1 MKRICTLAILPL
13 VSTLAACGSPGFDD
27 NFYARQ
33 QRSASPLSPV
43 VVSSIGTATS
53 REDFSDAIMLLPPE
67 AGAVTRIR
75 ERHYPNGTRQDII
88 MAGGA
93 AGDNVIEVS
102 VRTQDSVGRSMG
114 GQLLQIGEPSERGV
128 RNEIMSRFPDVRMH
142 IVTRPIR
149 NTFGPVGVAVGRRA
163 DGARCVFGWQWI
175 ADAREAWPN
184 QSNLNRM
191 GALFSSRSAPTSVR
205 IRLCRMDGTV
215 DQLVAMVEGLQA
227 GEGAALGRLLQMDR
241 RGYAGGED
249 SSRGGDVLS
258 TATGDLIPV
267 GGSLEAAIGGG
278 APVAARAPAPRMAF
292 TPGPQ
297 AAPKAAPK
305 PAVKTRV
312 AARPKPKPAKAR
324 IASRKAASKVAQRS
338 VVKPRIAT
346 PRVDTDP
353 RPSPEHWQLHGGP
366 RYMAPVNDR
375 AQDASPVG
383 SIAAPVRRLDP
394 ALPAQAYRG
403 PMTTQQWR

>member
-27 NFYARQ
+27 NFSARQ

-43 VVSSIGTATS
+43 VVSSIGTGTS
-53 REDFSDAIMLLPPE
+53 REDFADAIMLLPPE

-191 GALFSSRSAPTSVR
+191 GALFSSRSAADLRAHSPLPHGWDGRSAGR
-205 IRLCRMDGTV
+205 DGRRPASGRGSGAWPPAPDGQARLCGRRGFV
-215 DQLVAMVEGLQA
+215 ARRRRLVHC
-227 GEGAALGRLLQMDR
+227 DR
-241 RGYAGGED
+241 RPDSGRRVSGGSHWRRCARCSPRPGSAYGVHAGTAGG
-249 SSRGGDVLS
+249 
-258 TATGDLIPV
+258 
-267 GGSLEAAIGGG
+267 
-278 APVAARAPAPRMAF
+278 
-292 TPGPQ
+292 
-297 AAPKAAPK
+297 PKSG
-305 PAVKTRV
+305 
-312 AARPKPKPAKAR
+312 AKAR
-324 IASRKAASKVAQRS
+324 S
-338 VVKPRIAT
+338 
-346 PRVDTDP
+346 
-353 RPSPEHWQLHGGP
+353 
-366 RYMAPVNDR
+366 
-375 AQDASPVG
+375 QDASRGAPQTKASQSPNRLPQSCVQSCAEVG
-383 SIAAPVRRLDP
+383 REATDSDP
-394 ALPAQAYRG
+394 QSGY
-403 PMTTQQWR
+403 

>member
-13 VSTLAACGSPGFDD
+13 VSTLTACGSPGFDE
-27 NFYARQ
+27 NFTARQ
-33 QRSASPLSPV
+33 QRSGAVLSPV
-43 VVSSIGTATS
+43 AASGFGGGSSH
-53 REDFSDAIMLLPPE
+53 DFADAIMLLPPD

-75 ERHYPNGTRQDII
+75 ERHYPNGTRHDII

-102 VRTQDSVGRSMG
+102 VRTQNSMGSTTG

-142 IVTRPIR
+142 IVTRPVR

-175 ADAREAWPN
+175 ADVREAWPN

-227 GEGAALGRLLQMDR
+227 GKGAALGRLLQMDR

-249 SSRGGDVLS
+249 SSRGGDVVS

-267 GGSLEAAIGGG
+267 AGSLEAAIGGG
-278 APVAARAPAPRMAF
+278 APVAARAPAPRMVF
-292 TPGPQ
+292 TPG
-297 AAPKAAPK
+297 PKAAPK

-312 AARPKPKPAKAR
+312 AARPKPMPAKAR
-324 IASRKAASKVAQRS
+324 IASRKAAQRP

-346 PRVDTDP
+346 PRTAPDP
-353 RPSPEHWQLHGGP
+353 RPSPEHWQPHGGP
-366 RYMAPVNDR
+366 RYMAPVDGR